1 MTRALIEVTL
11 WGLAAMIIIVVAGIA
26 GDLAYDA
33 GRAAMHLEDAR

>member
-11 WGLAAMIIIVVAGIA
+11 WGIAAMIIIVAAGIA

-33 GRAAMHLEDAR
+33 GRAAFTIEEH